1 MIKLRTRISIHP
13 VDTHFDF
20 FRSFLM
26 TLDVDEA
33 GLRLTED
40 EEEAAGFR
48 SADDDADAGRRQT
61 YFLVAGFFHAP
72 TDLAARR

>member
-1 MIKLRTRISIHP
+1 
-13 VDTHFDF
+13 
-20 FRSFLM
+20 M